1 MDINFDGFGLN
12 TNKVSLLSGGL
23 TNACLKVEAK
33 EGTFVWRPV
42 SEQAKV
48 LGANRDKEQ
57 VILTALQT
65 VSFAPNVYG
74 SNDEGLLV
82 EWFKGDVI
90 ELDKAKDVAV
100 ELLVSVHQ
108 LALDGFNDEVKN
120 DVMSLKSRILSYW
133 SSLEPEN
140 QTSEMQVYVDY
151 FSQEEELPLFT
162 PCLCHF
168 DIGAYNIIVKEKG
181 YGLIDWEYASIGDPS
196 QDLATMIIANQFD
209 ADEVIHRYCLLRGF
223 DENKWKQAVNKWT
236 PWVCF
241 MGALWFSLGHQL
253 LKDACYQELAEREM
267 SKLKKLMPL
276 IKK

>member
-12 TNKVSLLSGGL
+12 THKVSLLSGGL

-42 SEQAKV
+42 SVQAKL
-48 LGANRDKEQ
+48 LGADRDKERD
-57 VILTALQT
+57 ILTALDA
-65 VSFAPNVYG
+65 VPFAPKIYD
-74 SNDEGLLV
+74 SNGEGLLV
-82 EWFKGDVI
+82 EWFKGEVI
-90 ELDKAKDVAV
+90 ALDKAKDAAV
-100 ELLVSVHQ
+100 ELLASVHQ
-108 LALDGFNDEVKN
+108 LTTNGFDDELAN
-120 DVMSLKSRILSYW
+120 DVMSLKLRILSYW

-140 QTSEMQVYVDY
+140 QTNEMHAYVDY
-151 FSQEEELPLFT
+151 FSQEDERPLFE

-168 DIGAYNIIVKEKG
+168 DIGAYNIIVKEQG

-209 ADEVIHRYCLLRGF
+209 VDEVIHSYCMQRDL
-223 DENKWKQAVNKWT
+223 DDNEWKYAVKYWT

-241 MGALWFSLGHQL
+241 MGALWFSLGYQL
-253 LKDACYQELAEREM
+253 LKDSCYQELAEREM
-267 SKLKKLMPL
+267 NKLKKLLPL

>member
-1 MDINFDGFGLN
+1 MDINFDDFGLQ
-12 TNKVSLLSGGL
+12 TTKVSLLSGGL
-23 TNACLKVEAK
+23 TNACLKVKAK

-42 SEQAKV
+42 SEQATL
-48 LGANRDKEQ
+48 LGADRDKERD
-57 VILTALQT
+57 ILTALDA
-65 VSFAPNVYG
+65 VPFAPKVYD
-74 SNDEGLLV
+74 SNGEGLLV
-82 EWFKGDVI
+82 EWFKGEVI
-90 ELDKAKDVAV
+90 ELNKAKDVAV

-108 LALDGFNDEVKN
+108 LALDGFNDELKN

-140 QTSEMQVYVDY
+140 QTNEMHAYVDY
-151 FSQEEELPLFT
+151 FSQEDEQPLFA

-168 DIGAYNIIVKEKG
+168 DIGAYNIIVKEQG

-209 ADEVIHRYCLLRGF
+209 VDEVIHRYCQLQDF
-223 DENKWKQAVNKWT
+223 DEKKWKQAVNTWT

-253 LKDACYQELAEREM
+253 LKDDCYQDLAEREM
-267 SKLKKLMPL
+267 SKLKKLLPL